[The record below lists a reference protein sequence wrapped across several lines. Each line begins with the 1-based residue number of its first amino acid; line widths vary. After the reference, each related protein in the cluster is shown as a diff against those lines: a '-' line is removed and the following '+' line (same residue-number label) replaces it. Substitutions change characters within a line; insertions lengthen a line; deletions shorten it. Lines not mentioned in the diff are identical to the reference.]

1 MKKMITILLALIVGL
16 CIYKEQKND
25 SIIIPNSAIRLRVIP
40 NSNSSLDQ
48 SMKIKVKK
56 YLEDNTYLLLKDE
69 DDINDARKIIKDNI
83 INIEDDVKNIFEEN
97 DYKMDYNV
105 DYGYHYFPKK
115 EYRNITYEEGYYESL
130 VISIGS
136 AEGDNWWC
144 VLFPNLCLA
153 DLEKKEDTEYK
164 SWILEQL
171 NKIF

>member
-1 MKKMITILLALIVGL
+1 
-16 CIYKEQKND
+16 
-25 SIIIPNSAIRLRVIP
+25 
-40 NSNSSLDQ
+40 
-48 SMKIKVKK
+48 MKIKVKK

-164 SWILEQL
+164 SWILEQI